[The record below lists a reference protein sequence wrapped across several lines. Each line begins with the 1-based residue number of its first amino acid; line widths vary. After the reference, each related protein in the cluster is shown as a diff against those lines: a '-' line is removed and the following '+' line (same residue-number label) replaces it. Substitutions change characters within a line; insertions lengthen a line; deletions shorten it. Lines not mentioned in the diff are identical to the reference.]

1 MRLKL
6 CYTILL
12 AAFVLGFAA
21 TAPVQA
27 DMVIRLNN
35 GTEINVPVLEKDVD
49 AIFYKN
55 QHENGGHTIAVLGAQ
70 YGSVEF
76 VSEFFSS
83 SRRKFCNAK
92 KALKKLCE
100 GRKNCSFKVDN
111 RLCGDP
117 YPGKGKYLFVE
128 YLCGKLKKTVK
139 ADEGDMAVL
148 KCN

>member
-1 MRLKL
+1 MKLKFL
-6 CYTILL
+6 VLT
-12 AAFVLGFAA
+12 AMVSLGFLCAA
-21 TAPVQA
+21 QAHA
-27 DMVIRLNN
+27 DMVIKLNN
-35 GTEINVPVLEKDVD
+35 GTEINVPVKEKDVD
-49 AIFYKN
+49 SISFKSQKN
-55 QHENGGHTIAVLGAQ
+55 GSGQVIVIAGAQ
-70 YGSVEF
+70 YGAVEF

-100 GRKNCSFKVDN
+100 GRKNCSFRVDN

-128 YLCGKLKKTVK
+128 YMCGKAKKTVK

-148 KCN
+148 KCQ